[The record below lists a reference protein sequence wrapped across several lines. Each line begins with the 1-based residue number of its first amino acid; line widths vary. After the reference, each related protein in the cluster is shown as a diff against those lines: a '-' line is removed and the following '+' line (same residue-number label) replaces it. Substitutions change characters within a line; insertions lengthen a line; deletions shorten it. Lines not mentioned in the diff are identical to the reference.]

1 MSKLVIFEFLEGDF
15 EQGFRVNVSL
25 GQDGLNPAVK
35 FRAKLNPATEI
46 LKQYKDWKEV
56 FVLIDTGKDKS
67 QADPNGNL
75 RGRSSRTVKQ
85 SKTNSRQSADILA
98 KNFNNWLSVTD
109 KEVQKI
115 SRELG
120 RYLNKSDEIRVIIQT
135 ENLELQRLPWHLWE
149 VFSKNFPRT
158 EIAVSLPEFQEPE
171 THPPASKDRV
181 KVLTVI
187 GNSQDLDTAAD
198 LREINA
204 LPGADVTTIEQPTKE
219 KLIEKLEEDNWDV
232 LFFTGHS
239 NTKKETG
246 YLDINSTDNNIT
258 IADLNDAFTSAISRG
273 LKLAVFNSCDGLG
286 LARQLTNLHI
296 PQIIVMRESVEDKVA
311 QDFLK
316 HFLKAYSR
324 GRSLYASVRQARQK
338 LEENWN
344 EKFPG
349 ASWLPVICQN
359 PAELPMTWFEMRQGF
374 RSTSRR
380 SQLRDDNEVTLLN
393 KVKEFWIE
401 GLLEKSLHGRLRI
414 ELDLEERLD
423 AIAHPWGMVW
433 ETPEQLTRKLDPGT
447 RIIDVFERMG
457 MGGALLILGE
467 PGSGKTTSLLEF
479 AEDRIA
485 HAEQDID
492 MPIPVVFNLSTWR
505 GGRQTLF
512 DWLVEELWG
521 KYRVSKALSK
531 DWISREKLLPLLD
544 GLDEVRE
551 DRRES
556 CIQAINQFIQ
566 MYGKTEV
573 VVCSR
578 IADYQRLKTRFKF
591 QGAIFIDDLKEL
603 QIEDYL

>member
-1 MSKLVIFEFLEGDF
+1 MSKLVVFEFLEGDF

-35 FRAKLNPATEI
+35 FRAKLSPATEI
-46 LKQYKDWKEV
+46 LKQYKDWKEA
-56 FVLIDTGKDKS
+56 FETKNTGGDKP
-67 QADPNGNL
+67 QAEPNGNFRGL
-75 RGRSSRTVKQ
+75 RAGKQ

-98 KNFNNWLSVTD
+98 KNLNNWLSVTD

-433 ETPEQLTRKLDPGT
+433 ETPEQLRRKLDPGT

-467 PGSGKTTSLLEF
+467 PGAGKTTSLLEF

-485 HAEQDID
+485 HAEQDITL
-492 MPIPVVFNLSTWR
+492 PIPVVFNLSTWR

-556 CIQAINQFIQ
+556 CIQAIHQFIQ
-566 MYGKTEV
+566 IYGKTEV

-591 QGAIFIDDLKEL
+591 QGAIFIDAVKER

>member
-1 MSKLVIFEFLEGDF
+1 MSKLVVFEFLEGDF
-15 EQGFRVNVSL
+15 EQGFRVNISM
-25 GQDGLNPAVK
+25 GKDGLNPAVK
-35 FRAKLNPATEI
+35 FRAKLGSATEI
-46 LKQYKDWKEV
+46 LKQYKDWKED
-56 FVLIDTGKDKS
+56 FVQTNTGKDKS
-67 QADPNGNL
+67 QAQRDGDFRGL
-75 RGRSSRTVKQ
+75 RAGKP
-85 SKTNSRQSADILA
+85 SKADSRQSADILA
-98 KNFNNWLSVTD
+98 QNFKNWLSVKD

-115 SRELG
+115 SEELG

-149 VFSKNFPRT
+149 VFSQNFPRT
-158 EIAVSLPEFQEPE
+158 EIAVSLPEFQEPK
-171 THPPASKDRV
+171 THLPANKNRV

-187 GNSQDLDTAAD
+187 GNIEKLDIVSD
-198 LREINA
+198 RREING

-232 LFFTGHS
+232 FFFTGHS
-239 NTKKETG
+239 KSEQETG
-246 YLDINSTDNNIT
+246 YLEINSNRTDDLNIT
-258 IADLNDAFTSAISRG
+258 DLNDAFTSAISRG

-296 PQIIVMRESVEDKVA
+296 PQIIVMRESVQDAVA

-324 GRSLYASVRQARQK
+324 GRSLYASVRQARQR

-380 SQLRDDNEVTLLN
+380 SQLRDDNEVILLN

-414 ELDLEERLD
+414 ELGLEERLD

-433 ETPEQLTRKLDPGT
+433 ETPEQLRRKLDPGT
-447 RIIDVFERMG
+447 RIIDVSERMG

-467 PGSGKTTSLLEF
+467 PGAGKTTSLLEF

-485 HAEQDID
+485 HAEQDITL
-492 MPIPVVFNLSTWR
+492 PIPVVFNLSTWR

-521 KYRVSKALSK
+521 KYRISKALSK

-556 CIQAINQFIQ
+556 CIQAIHQFIQ
-566 MYGKTEV
+566 IYGKTEV

-591 QGAIFIDDLKEL
+591 QGAIFIDDLKER

>member
-1 MSKLVIFEFLEGDF
+1 MSKVVVFDF
-15 EQGFRVNVSL
+15 SESDSEQGFRVNIYL
-25 GQDGLNPAVK
+25 GKDGLNPAVK
-35 FRAKLNPATEI
+35 FRAKLSPPTEI
-46 LKQYKDWKEV
+46 LKEYKNWKEAFDGINV
-56 FVLIDTGKDKS
+56 GKDKF
-67 QADPNGNL
+67 QADPNSNF
-75 RGRSSRTVKQ
+75 RGFRAGKP
-85 SKTNSRQSADILA
+85 SKASPRQSADSLA
-98 KNFNNWLSVTD
+98 QNLNNWLSSTD

-115 SRELG
+115 SRELNK
-120 RYLNKSDEIRVIIQT
+120 YLNKSDEIRVIIQT
-135 ENLELQRLPWHLWE
+135 ESLELQRLPWHLWE

-158 EIAVSLPEFQEPE
+158 EIAVSLPEFQEPQ
-171 THPPASKDRV
+171 THPLASKNQV
-181 KVLTVI
+181 KVLSVI
-187 GNSQDLDTAAD
+187 GNSQGLDIVPD
-198 LREINA
+198 MREING
-204 LPGADVTTIEQPTKE
+204 LPGADVTPIDNLTKQ

-239 NTKKETG
+239 NSEQETG
-246 YLDINSTDNNIT
+246 YLHINSTDRLN
-258 IADLNDAFTSAISRG
+258 IADLSDAFTTAISRG

-296 PQIIVMRESVEDKVA
+296 PQIIVMRESVPDEVA

-324 GRSLYASVRQARQK
+324 GRSLYASVRQARQR

-344 EKFPG
+344 EIYPG

-359 PAELPMTWFEMRQGF
+359 PAELPMTWFELRQGF

-380 SQLRDDNEVTLLN
+380 PQLRDDNETTLLN

-414 ELDLEERLD
+414 ELGLEERLD

-433 ETPEQLTRKLDPGT
+433 ETPEQLRTNLDPGT
-447 RIIDVFERMG
+447 RIIDVFDRMG
-457 MGGALLILGE
+457 MGGTLLILGE

-485 HAEQDID
+485 HAEQDIEL
-492 MPIPVVFNLSTWR
+492 PIPVVFNLSTWR

-531 DWISREKLLPLLD
+531 DWIGSEKLLPLLD
-544 GLDEVRE
+544 GLDEVRD

-566 MYGKTEV
+566 MYGKTEI

-578 IADYQRLKTRFKF
+578 IKDYERLKTRFKF
-591 QGAIFIDDLKEL
+591 QGAIFIDDVKER

>member
-1 MSKLVIFEFLEGDF
+1 MSKLVVFEFLESDF
-15 EQGFRVNVSL
+15 EKGFTVNISL
-25 GQDGLNPAVK
+25 GRDGVNPSVK
-35 FRAKLNPATEI
+35 FRAKLGQATEI
-46 LKQYKDWKEV
+46 LKQYKDWKED
-56 FVLIDTGKDKS
+56 FDEKKIGKQKS
-67 QADPNGNL
+67 QPDPNGNFRSL
-75 RGRSSRTVKQ
+75 KERKSSKARGSSHQ
-85 SKTNSRQSADILA
+85 SDVRLA
-98 KNFNNWLSVTD
+98 QNLNNWLSSTD
-109 KEVQKI
+109 KEIQKI
-115 SRELG
+115 SRELNK
-120 RYLNKSDEIRVIIQT
+120 YLNKSDEIRVIIQT
-135 ENLELQRLPWHLWE
+135 ESLELQRLPWHLWE

-158 EIAVSLPEFQEPE
+158 EIAVSLPEFQEPQ
-171 THPPASKDRV
+171 THPPASKNQV
-181 KVLTVI
+181 KVLSVI
-187 GNSQDLDTAAD
+187 GNSQGLDIVPD
-198 LREINA
+198 MREING
-204 LPGADVTTIEQPTKE
+204 LPGADVTIIDNLTKQ

-239 NTKKETG
+239 KTQEETG
-246 YLDINSTDNNIT
+246 YLHINSTETLT
-258 IADLNDAFTSAISRG
+258 IADLSDAFTSAISRG

-296 PQIIVMRESVEDKVA
+296 PQIIVMRESVPDPVA

-324 GRSLYASVRQARQK
+324 GRSLYASVRQARQR

-344 EKFPG
+344 EIYPG

-359 PAELPMTWFEMRQGF
+359 PAELPMTWFELRQGF

-380 SQLRDDNEVTLLN
+380 PQLRDDNETTLLN

-414 ELDLEERLD
+414 ELGLEERLD

-433 ETPEQLTRKLDPGT
+433 ETPEQLRTNLDPGT
-447 RIIDVFERMG
+447 RIIDVFDRMG
-457 MGGALLILGE
+457 MGGTLLILGE

-485 HAEQDID
+485 HAEQDIEL
-492 MPIPVVFNLSTWR
+492 PIPVVFNLSTWR

-531 DWISREKLLPLLD
+531 DWIGSEKLLPLLD
-544 GLDEVRE
+544 GLDEVRD

-566 MYGKTEV
+566 MYGKTEI

-578 IADYQRLKTRFKF
+578 IKDYERLKTRFKF
-591 QGAIFIDDLKEL
+591 QGAIFIDDVKER

>member
-1 MSKLVIFEFLEGDF
+1 MSKLVVFEFLEGDF
-15 EQGFRVNVSL
+15 EQGFKVNIFL
-25 GQDGLNPAVK
+25 GQDGVNPAVK

-46 LKQYKDWKEV
+46 LKQYKDWKEA
-56 FVLIDTGKDKS
+56 FVQFDTGKDKS
-67 QADPNGNL
+67 QAQPNGDFRGL
-75 RGRSSRTVKQ
+75 RAGKQ
-85 SKTNSRQSADILA
+85 SKACSRQSADVLA
-98 KNFNNWLSVTD
+98 QNFNNWLSVKD

-120 RYLNKSDEIRVIIQT
+120 RYLNKSDEIRVIILT
-135 ENLELQRLPWHLWE
+135 DNLELQRLPWNLWE
-149 VFSKNFPRT
+149 VFSKNYPRT
-158 EIAVSLPEFQEPE
+158 EIAVSLPEFQEPKS
-171 THPPASKDRV
+171 HLPANKERV

-187 GNSQDLDTAAD
+187 GNSQNLDTDAD
-198 LREINA
+198 MREING

-219 KLIEKLEEDNWDV
+219 RLIKKLEEDNWDV

-239 NTKKETG
+239 NTDKETG
-246 YLDINSTDNNIT
+246 YLHINSTDKKIT

-296 PQIIVMRESVEDKVA
+296 PQIIVMRESVQDQVA

-324 GRSLYASVRQARQK
+324 GKSLYASVRQARQR

-359 PAELPMTWFEMRQGF
+359 PAELPMTWFELRQGF

-492 MPIPVVFNLSTWR
+492 LPIPVVLNLSTWR

>member
-1 MSKLVIFEFLEGDF
+1 LDI
-15 EQGFRVNVSL
+15 VS
-25 GQDGLNPAVK
+25 
-35 FRAKLNPATEI
+35 
-46 LKQYKDWKEV
+46 
-56 FVLIDTGKDKS
+56 
-67 QADPNGNL
+67 
-75 RGRSSRTVKQ
+75 
-85 SKTNSRQSADILA
+85 
-98 KNFNNWLSVTD
+98 
-109 KEVQKI
+109 
-115 SRELG
+115 
-120 RYLNKSDEIRVIIQT
+120 
-135 ENLELQRLPWHLWE
+135 
-149 VFSKNFPRT
+149 
-158 EIAVSLPEFQEPE
+158 
-171 THPPASKDRV
+171 DR
-181 KVLTVI
+181 
-187 GNSQDLDTAAD
+187 
-198 LREINA
+198 REING

-232 LFFTGHS
+232 FFFTGHS
-239 NTKKETG
+239 KSEQETG
-246 YLDINSTDNNIT
+246 YLEINSNRTDDLNIT
-258 IADLNDAFTSAISRG
+258 DLNDAFTSAISRG

-296 PQIIVMRESVEDKVA
+296 PQIIVMRESVQDAVA

-324 GRSLYASVRQARQK
+324 GRSLYASVRQARQR

-380 SQLRDDNEVTLLN
+380 SQLRDDNEVILLN

-414 ELDLEERLD
+414 ELGLEERLD

-433 ETPEQLTRKLDPGT
+433 ETPEQLRRKLDPGT
-447 RIIDVFERMG
+447 RIIDVSERMG

-467 PGSGKTTSLLEF
+467 PGAGKTTSLLEF

-485 HAEQDID
+485 HAEQDITL
-492 MPIPVVFNLSTWR
+492 PIPVVFNLSTWR

-521 KYRVSKALSK
+521 KYRISKALSK

-556 CIQAINQFIQ
+556 CIQAIHQFIQ
-566 MYGKTEV
+566 IYGKTEV

-591 QGAIFIDDLKEL
+591 QGAIFIDDLKER